1 MISCSQYDYIELIC
15 LYRYPIKL
23 KLKSGSVVTGS
34 AFDTAR
40 NQRGD
45 ESLKLMTDSGEM
57 LVVLDDIST
66 LIVTVD
72 NPHVGFVSFE

>member
-23 KLKSGSVVTGS
+23 KLKSGSVVTGI
-34 AFDTAR
+34 ALDTAR

-66 LIVTVD
+66 LNVTVD